1 MIQSSRAGVGK
12 SLVVTRLTKQ
22 LEELSN
28 NKLLRPELVSSFCQT
43 VPVHGVSADSNK
55 VARALSI
62 HALKPDI
69 PVSRIFHL
77 DISQSVGTHTIHL
90 TN

>member
-12 SLVVTRLTKQ
+12 SLIVKRLTKQ
-22 LEELSN
+22 LEELPN
-28 NKLLRPELVSSFCQT
+28 NKLVRPGLVSSFFQT
-43 VPVHGVSADSNK
+43 VPVHGVSADSDK
-55 VARALSI
+55 VSRALSV